1 MNRALEKAR
10 DWSSVT
16 WMPVSA
22 SPLTDPLTAPSSES
36 WVLPGLNVGSLL
48 FPYNLECH
56 CLARGTAFS
65 GTDKYQEVTVHME
78 TALPCAALFLHRVA
92 KSPALEFWFSPYW
105 LGYLG
110 QASLSSLMK
119 WG

>member
-1 MNRALEKAR
+1 MNRALEKAW
-10 DWSSVT
+10 DWSPAT
-16 WMPVSA
+16 WTPVSA
-22 SPLTDPLTAPSSES
+22 SSLIDPLTAPSSES
-36 WVLPGLNVGSLL
+36 WILPGLNACSLH

-56 CLARGTAFS
+56 CLARSTALS

-78 TALPCAALFLHRVA
+78 ITLLHAALFLHRVA
-92 KSPALEFWFSPYW
+92 KSPALEFWFFPYW

-110 QASLSSLMK
+110 QTSLYSLMK